1 MDILAKAHKHYGSL
15 LLALVVAVVIL
26 ALTKGPR
33 PAFQRVVAV
42 LIDINLV
49 VGLANWWVSAKA
61 ISLLHP
67 ILALAAVG
75 LTHAS
80 ARSDSPRKVA
90 IFWSIAGFLLLAAWA
105 VHASWGPDFLK
116 GIWPVSLRGATAA

>member
-1 MDILAKAHKHYGSL
+1 MELLAKAHKHYGSL
-15 LLALVVAVVIL
+15 LLALAVAVVIL

-42 LIDINLV
+42 LVDINLV

-75 LTHAS
+75 LAHAS
-80 ARSDSPRKVA
+80 ARSDDRAKVA
-90 IFWSIAGFLLLAAWA
+90 RCWSLAALALLVAWA
-105 VHASWGPDFLK
+105 VHAPWGPDCLK
-116 GIWPVSLRGATAA
+116 GLWMVSLRGATA

>member
-15 LLALVVAVVIL
+15 LIALAVAVVVV

-33 PAFQRVVAV
+33 PVFQRIVAV
-42 LIDINLV
+42 LVDINLV

-67 ILALAAVG
+67 LVALAAVG
-75 LTHAS
+75 LAHTS
-80 ARSDSPRKVA
+80 ARSEARTKVA
-90 IFWSIAGFLLLAAWA
+90 VCWSLVAVLLVVAWA
-105 VHASWGPDFLK
+105 VHAPWGPDCLK
-116 GIWPVSLRGATAA
+116 GLWMVSLRGAPAA

>member
-1 MDILAKAHKHYGSL
+1 MELLAKAHKHYGSL
-15 LLALVVAVVIL
+15 LLALAVAVVVL

-33 PAFQRVVAV
+33 PVFQRIVAV

-49 VGLANWWVSAKA
+49 VGLANWWVSSKA

-75 LTHAS
+75 LVHAS
-80 ARSDSPRKVA
+80 ARSEDRAKVVRC
-90 IFWSIAGFLLLAAWA
+90 WSLAVLALLAAWA
-105 VHASWGPDFLK
+105 VHAAWGPDFLK
-116 GIWPVSLRGATAA
+116 GIWMVSLRGAPAA

>member
-1 MDILAKAHKHYGSL
+1 MEFLAKAHKHYGSL
-15 LLALVVAVVIL
+15 LLALAVAVVII

-33 PAFQRVVAV
+33 PVFQRIVAV

-49 VGLANWWVSAKA
+49 VGFANWWVSAKA

-75 LTHAS
+75 LAHAS
-80 ARSDSPRKVA
+80 ARSDVRTKV
-90 IFWSIAGFLLLAAWA
+90 IVCWSLVVVALVAAWA
-105 VHASWGPDFLK
+105 VHAPWGPDFLK
-116 GIWPVSLRGATAA
+116 GIWRVSLHSAPAA

>member
-1 MDILAKAHKHYGSL
+1 MEILAKAHKHYGSL
-15 LLALVVAVVIL
+15 LLALAVAVVLL

-49 VGLANWWVSAKA
+49 VGLANWWVSHKA
-61 ISLLHP
+61 ISWLHP

-75 LTHAS
+75 LAHAS
-80 ARSDSPRKVA
+80 ARSEDRAKVLRC
-90 IFWSIAGFLLLAAWA
+90 WSLVVLALLAAWA
-105 VHASWGPDFLK
+105 VNAPWGPACLK
-116 GIWPVSLRGATAA
+116 ECLLMPAHGATAP

>member
-1 MDILAKAHKHYGSL
+1 MELLAKAHKHYGSL
-15 LLALVVAVVIL
+15 LLALAVTVVIL

-67 ILALAAVG
+67 ILALVAVG

-80 ARSDSPRKVA
+80 ARSDAPRKVA
-90 IFWSIAGFLLLAAWA
+90 VCWSLAALALLAAWA
-105 VHASWGPDFLK
+105 VHAPWGPDCLK
-116 GIWPVSLRGATAA
+116 GLWMVSLRGAPAA

>member
-67 ILALAAVG
+67 LLALVAVG

-80 ARSDSPRKVA
+80 ARSDASRKVA
-90 IFWSIAGFLLLAAWA
+90 ICWSIAGLLLLLAWA

-116 GIWPVSLRGATAA
+116 GIWLVSLRGAAVA

>member
-1 MDILAKAHKHYGSL
+1 MELLAKAHKHYGSL
-15 LLALVVAVVIL
+15 LLALAVAVVLL

-67 ILALAAVG
+67 LLALGAVG
-75 LTHAS
+75 LAHAS
-80 ARSDSPRKVA
+80 ARSEDRAKVVRC
-90 IFWSIAGFLLLAAWA
+90 WTIAAVLLLAAWA
-105 VHASWGPDFLK
+105 VHAPWGPDCLK
-116 GIWPVSLRGATAA
+116 GIWMVSLRGAPAA